1 MKRSLALPF
10 FLLAAAACPVP
21 GRAQEQPGLALTTDT
36 PAYCAQL
43 ARQVEARHSTMMDV
57 QRLLAEGRQMCDH
70 GEIMGGVKRLR
81 RALVLLHHKTARPGA
96 APE

>member
-1 MKRSLALPF
+1 
-10 FLLAAAACPVP
+10 
-21 GRAQEQPGLALTTDT
+21 
-36 PAYCAQL
+36 
-43 ARQVEARHSTMMDV
+43 MDV